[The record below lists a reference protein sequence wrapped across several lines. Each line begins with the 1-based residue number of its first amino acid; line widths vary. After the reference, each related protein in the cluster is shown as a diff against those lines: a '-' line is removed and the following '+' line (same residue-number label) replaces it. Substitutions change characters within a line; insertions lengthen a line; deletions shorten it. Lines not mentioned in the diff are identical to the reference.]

1 MRLFRYV
8 TVTFP
13 VGSPA
18 EI

>member
-1 MRLFRYV
+1 MHLFRYV

-13 VGSPA
+13 AGSPA